1 MKFNRMRIAK
11 DRIQTTIQNL
21 QHLFSDGGALGQVA
35 ETAEFIISAIKS
47 GNKLMICGNGGSAA
61 DAQHVAGEFMCRFYR
76 NREPLPAIAI
86 STDTSIITSISNDY
100 SYNDIF
106 SRQIQALGKKGDVL
120 LGISTSGSSGNVLQ
134 AFKTARAMEIKTVLL
149 TGHTERDIAAYSDV
163 IIKTPSVDTPR
174 IQEMHLLIE
183 HTICEIIENELYG

>member
-21 QHLFSDGGALGQVA
+21 RHLFSDSSALNQIA

-47 GNKLMICGNGGSAA
+47 GNKLIICGNGGSAA

-106 SRQIQALGKKGDVL
+106 SRQIKALGKKDDIL
-120 LGISTSGSSGNVLQ
+120 LGISTSGGSGNVLQ

-149 TGHTERDIAAYSDV
+149 TGHAERDIAAYSD
-163 IIKTPSVDTPR
+163 IIVKTPSVDTPR

-183 HTICEIIENELYG
+183 HIICEIIENELYG